1 MAPGEGIVLRDVTAK
16 MAEIN
21 LTDEVLLS
29 LPVKDLNSVL
39 RGFSAEKKDET
50 KQRKKTLKNRGY
62 AKQCREKRVRQIEAL
77 DQETQQLRDDIDHLT
92 RENNKLKRERVE
104 AREKYDFLQKLL
116 TTGWPVWVIS
126 SAEQVVV
133 VGIEEEENPVFEIL
147 SSDTIE
153 VNRGRLRLQTT

>member
-39 RGFSAEKKDET
+39 RGFSTEKKDET

-62 AKQCREKRVRQIEAL
+62 AKQGRENRVQQIEAL
-77 DQETQQLRDDIDHLT
+77 GQETQQLRDDIEHLT
-92 RENNKLKRERVE
+92 RERE
-104 AREKYDFLQKLL
+104 
-116 TTGWPVWVIS
+116 G
-126 SAEQVVV
+126 
-133 VGIEEEENPVFEIL
+133 
-147 SSDTIE
+147 
-153 VNRGRLRLQTT
+153 

>member
-39 RGFSAEKKDET
+39 RGFSTEKKDET

-62 AKQCREKRVRQIEAL
+62 AKQGRENRVQQIEAL
-77 DQETQQLRDDIDHLT
+77 GQGTQQLRDDIEHLT
-92 RENNKLKRERVE
+92 RERE
-104 AREKYDFLQKLL
+104 
-116 TTGWPVWVIS
+116 G
-126 SAEQVVV
+126 
-133 VGIEEEENPVFEIL
+133 
-147 SSDTIE
+147 
-153 VNRGRLRLQTT
+153 